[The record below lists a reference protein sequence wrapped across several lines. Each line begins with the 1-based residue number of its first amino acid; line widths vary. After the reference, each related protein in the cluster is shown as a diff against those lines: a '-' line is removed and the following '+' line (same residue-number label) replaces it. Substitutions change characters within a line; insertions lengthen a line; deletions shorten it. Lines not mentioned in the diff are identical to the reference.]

1 MENPKD
7 EKPQAP
13 TRHRG
18 SAWSTALFWV
28 LAVVLMLGSAVY
40 QRMTG
45 PTHPLRGSVDIGGQ
59 ETQYKLLRTEEIVRD
74 ARIAIPTT
82 GLRTSATLRWRRFKI
97 ADEFTAVPMGLEHT
111 DAGQKKILSF
121 TIDTPAK
128 DELVGYL
135 PAQPMAGKLEYYISV
150 ADISGGHVR
159 IPAEDQVVIRFKGVV
174 PLWALVP
181 HIFFMFFGV
190 LWGFRTLLEA
200 LAGRSGVR
208 WMSWT
213 TFILFTI
220 GGMFFGPLVQ
230 LYAFGAWWTGV
241 PFGWDLTDNK
251 TLIMWICWLVA
262 VLFIGWRRVPVKPL
276 ARWMTVL
283 AAIVMLAVYL
293 VPHSMFGSELK
304 YDQLEEGMDPTEA
317 IGQG

>member
-1 MENPKD
+1 MENPLD

-13 TRHRG
+13 TRRRG
-18 SAWSTALFWV
+18 EPWITVLFWV
-28 LAVVLMLGSAVY
+28 LAVVLMAGSAVY
-40 QRMTG
+40 QRITG

-59 ETQYKLLRTEEIVRD
+59 EIQYRLLRTEEIVRD
-74 ARIAIPTT
+74 ARVTIPAA
-82 GLRTSATLRWRRFKI
+82 GMSHLAELHWRRFK
-97 ADEFTAVPMGLEHT
+97 AGDKFTGVPMELEHS
-111 DAGQKKILSF
+111 DAGQIKILLF
-121 TIDTPAK
+121 TIDVPAK
-128 DELVGYL
+128 DEYVAYL
-135 PAQPMAGKLEYYISV
+135 PAQPMAGKLEYFIDAKDDEGI
-150 ADISGGHVR
+150 ADR
-159 IPAEDQVVIRFKGVV
+159 IPAEGNVVIRFKGVV
-174 PLWALVP
+174 PPWALVP
-181 HIFFMFFGV
+181 HIFLMFFGV

-213 TFILFTI
+213 TFILLTI

-230 LYAFGAWWTGV
+230 LHAFGAWWTGV

-276 ARWMTVL
+276 ARWITVL

-293 VPHSMFGSELK
+293 VPHSMYGSELK